1 MTIGL
6 NTIREIYAK
15 FCSIITE
22 DAMTYLCSY
31 YEYKNKNVST
41 AAKSVINLVREINP
55 YLLEKKFRG
64 KFTNAE
70 PVDMMKV
77 VGTRIKG
84 ASLLG
89 DDNGD
94 LPVEMDR
101 IFTDE
106 DFKRMR
112 KLIRKQE
119 EDGEDL
125 EQVNEEELEIHSDE
139 FVEVEEG
146 EGDDEESEMSSD
158 EEDDG
163 ELEEIDW
170 DDAEEVEGEEEDEEI
185 DDEEEIDSSAEEGD

>member
-1 MTIGL
+1 
-6 NTIREIYAK
+6 
-15 FCSIITE
+15 
-22 DAMTYLCSY
+22 MTYLCSY

-84 ASLLG
+84 AALLG
-89 DDNGD
+89 GDNGN

-101 IFTDE
+101 IFTDD
-106 DFKRMR
+106 DFKRIR

-119 EDGEDL
+119 EDGEEL
-125 EQVNEEELEIHSDE
+125 EPINEDELEIHSDE

-146 EGDDEESEMSSD
+146 DDEESELSSD

-170 DDAEEVEGEEEDEEI
+170 DDAEKVEDEEEDEEI
-185 DDEEEIDSSAEEGD
+185 DDEEKIESEEEGGDEEEIDSSAEEGD